1 MIYDC
6 FMFLDEFEI
15 LDIRLRE
22 LENTVDRFVLVES
35 AETHSGKPKRLFFD
49 EKSSLFAR
57 WRDKICHVKVNK
69 IPVDYPEKPVCYAR
83 EAAQR
88 DCIGPALAGVRADDY
103 VMVGDVDEIPRAE
116 AVVKATKAV
125 KEFGSVYFHQP
136 LFYYYLNN
144 FVSDVWNGTRMVGG
158 DFFADPKN
166 RPNMLK
172 ERWTGPQCV
181 LKDAGWHFSWVG
193 TPERLSYKL
202 DSFMHQEWNN
212 PKHNNLE
219 NFQKCLDTGAD
230 FWDRPGFPK
239 PTLLALSALP
249 ACVRDNPSGY
259 ARLLKTVWQDT
270 QESALQEAASG
281 LN

>member
-22 LENTVDRFVLVES
+22 LENVVDRFVLVES

-57 WRDKICHVKVNK
+57 WGDKICHVKVHK

-88 DCIGPALAGVRADDY
+88 DCISHALGNVTDADY

-116 AVVKATKAV
+116 AIVTATKAV
-125 KEFGSVYFHQP
+125 KEFGSVWFNQP
-136 LFYYYLNN
+136 LFYYYLNH
-144 FVSDVWNGTRMVGG
+144 FVSSVWNGTRMVGG
-158 DFFADPKN
+158 DFFADPRN

-172 ERWTGPQCV
+172 EHWERPQCV
-181 LKDAGWHFSWVG
+181 LKNAGWHFSWAG
-193 TPERLSYKL
+193 NPERLSYKL
-202 DSFMHQEWNN
+202 DSFMHQEWND
-212 PKHNNLE
+212 PKWNNVE

-230 FWDRPGFPK
+230 FWGRTDFPK
-239 PTLLALSALP
+239 TTLLPLSAMP
-249 ACVRDNPSGY
+249 ACVRDNPSSY
-259 ARLLKTVWQDT
+259 TRLLKTAWQGEND
-270 QESALQEAASG
+270 A
-281 LN
+281 